1 MNNIETLQQRLLDEQ
16 KVLHKELVELGIQN
30 KEVPQDWI
38 ATPEEPAVTEAD
50 ENVVAD
56 RAEEW
61 LVRRAEVAELET
73 RYNNVFRAVMKIKNG
88 TYGVCEIC
96 RANIESD
103 RLHANPAARTCKAHL
118 NDESQLPL

>member
-1 MNNIETLQQRLLDEQ
+1 MNDIETLQQRLLDEQ

-38 ATPEEPAVTEAD
+38 ATPEEPALTEAD
-50 ENVVAD
+50 ENVIAD
-56 RAEEW
+56 RTEEW
-61 LVRRAEVAELET
+61 IERRAEVAELET

-96 RANIESD
+96 QATIESD
-103 RLHANPAARTCKAHL
+103 RLSANPAARTCKAHL
-118 NDESQLPL
+118 NDESQLSL